1 MTRIAVKEAKF
12 VRSFD
17 RWKVDNSIPALPQ
30 VCFAGRSNVGKS
42 SLLNSLV
49 ARRSLARTSRTPGR
63 TQLINMFDLAL
74 KADDATVLMHL
85 IDLPGYGYAN
95 APEAV
100 RQGWKPMMAGYLR
113 KNPLLKMALL
123 LLDIRHAPSEADFD
137 FMELLDE
144 AEVPTMLVATKADK
158 VGKTQRRKHMKV
170 IAEALGVEVGD
181 IVPYSAET
189 GEGREELLE
198 QLVEL
203 ATTPLIEPDAQ

>member
-1 MTRIAVKEAKF
+1 MARIAIKETTF

-49 ARRSLARTSRTPGR
+49 ARRGLARTSRTPGR
-63 TQLINMFDLAL
+63 TQLINLFDLSL
-74 KADDATVLMHL
+74 KTEGGTVRMHL

-95 APEAV
+95 APESV
-100 RQGWKPMMAGYLR
+100 RRGWKPMMAGYLR
-113 KNPLLKMALL
+113 KNPLLRMALL
-123 LLDIRHAPSEADFD
+123 LLDIRHDPSEADLD
-137 FMELLDE
+137 FMELLEE
-144 AEVPTMLVATKADK
+144 AEVPTLLVATKADK
-158 VGKTQRRKHMKV
+158 IGKTQRHKHLKA
-170 IAEALGVEVGD
+170 IAEALGVEVAD

-198 QLVEL
+198 HL
-203 ATTPLIEPDAQ
+203 AGLALETGSG